1 MCDIDRNT
9 DYFTERLLAEK
20 EADLLRL
27 AKINEALREVNA
39 RLAEENRKLKEGRHG
54 TCPILF
60 RCHADIKRGR

>member
-27 AKINEALREVNA
+27 ARINAALREANA
-39 RLAEENRKLKEGRHG
+39 RLAEENRKLKEGRDG
-54 TCPILF
+54 T
-60 RCHADIKRGR
+60 